1 MNFFQLHHPLNVTIL
16 CDRKACEQVAD
27 YLEVDDDDAEYRA
40 CATHTDSKMHVSR
53 LPTRKPNPD
62 LPFRSRPA
70 TWAVGSTEE
79 LTET

>member
-27 YLEVDDDDAEYRA
+27 YLEVDDHDNEYRA

-70 TWAVGSTEE
+70 TWTVGSTEE
-79 LTET
+79 LTEI